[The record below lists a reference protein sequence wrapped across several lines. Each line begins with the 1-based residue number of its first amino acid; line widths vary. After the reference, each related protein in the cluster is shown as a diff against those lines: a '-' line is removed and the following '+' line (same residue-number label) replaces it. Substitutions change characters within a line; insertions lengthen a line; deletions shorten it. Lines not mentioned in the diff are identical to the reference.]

1 VIEALAMAGGG
12 RLAWRPDG
20 QSEQAVMTEEKLP
33 QALLDQRADLAAFG
47 LRASEGAD
55 LDELLH
61 DAAAEAARSL
71 GVSFVK
77 VLQYLPDEKRLLVR
91 AGVGWGAGVVGQ
103 ARIGAD
109 LESPAGYALQ
119 TGQPV
124 ISNDLDKEERF
135 RIPELLRAHGVRSA
149 VNVIIRSKRQIFGV
163 LEADSRES
171 RVFTEDDVKFL
182 QGYATILSFA
192 IDQARLVELNVG
204 LAEEKDM
211 LLRELGHRVRNN
223 NQQLMSLINLQLGTV
238 TNLEARDNLEQ
249 VAHRIRAL
257 TSVNQ
262 QLDGTGR
269 PNLIDLGQYL
279 LAISGSLFKFQGES
293 AAQVRLESEI
303 AQVEIATERAQ
314 AIGLIVNE
322 FMTNSFKYA
331 FHERGGTL
339 TIMLRH
345 RDGEATLALAD
356 DGPGMP
362 AEPRPGLGLKLID
375 LLCRQIDAAP
385 AWDCS
390 NGTRLT
396 LQLPIK
402 VA

>member
-1 VIEALAMAGGG
+1 
-12 RLAWRPDG
+12 
-20 QSEQAVMTEEKLP
+20 MTEDKVP
-33 QALLDQRADLAAFG
+33 RALLDQRAHLAAFG

-61 DAAAEAARSL
+61 EAADEAARSL
-71 GVSFVK
+71 GVSYVK
-77 VLQYLPDEKRLLVR
+77 VLEYLPDERLLLVR
-91 AGVGWGAGVVGQ
+91 AGVGWGEGVVGH

-124 ISNDLDKEERF
+124 ISNDLDREERF
-135 RIPELLRAHGVRSA
+135 RLPELLKEHGVRSA
-149 VNVIIRSKRQIFGV
+149 VNVIIKSKQHIFGV

-171 RVFTEDDVKFL
+171 RVFTEDDVRFL
-182 QGYATILSFA
+182 QGYATVLSFA
-192 IDQARLVELNVG
+192 IDQARLCELNAA
-204 LAEEKDM
+204 LAAEKDM

-223 NQQLMSLINLQLGTV
+223 NQQLMSLINLQLHGV
-238 TNLEARDNLEQ
+238 TNLEARSNLEQ
-249 VAHRIRAL
+249 VAHRLRAL
-257 TSVNQ
+257 TAVNQ
-262 QLDGTGR
+262 QLDGSG
-269 PNLIDLGQYL
+269 PAHLIDLGQYL
-279 LAISGSLFKFQGES
+279 LAISGSLFRFQGD
-293 AAQVRLESEI
+293 AAAEVKLESEI

-322 FMTNSFKYA
+322 FMTNSFKHA
-331 FHERGGTL
+331 FGGQGGTL
-339 TIMLRH
+339 TISLSH
-345 RDGEATLALAD
+345 QDGEASLALAD

-362 AEPRPGLGLKLID
+362 EEPETGLGLQLID
-375 LLCRQIDAAP
+375 LLSRQIQATA

-396 LQLPIK
+396 LRLPIK

>member
-1 VIEALAMAGGG
+1 MIEN
-12 RLAWRPDG
+12 
-20 QSEQAVMTEEKLP
+20 QLP
-33 QALLDQRADLAAFG
+33 ETLLQQRAGLAEFG
-47 LRASEGAD
+47 LRASAGAA

-61 DAAAEAARSL
+61 DAALEVARSL
-71 GVSFVK
+71 GVRFVK
-77 VLQYLPDEKRLLVR
+77 VLQYLPEEGRLLVR
-91 AGVGWGAGVVGQ
+91 AGVGWGAGVVGH
-103 ARIGAD
+103 ARIGAELD
-109 LESPAGYALQ
+109 SPAGYALQ

-124 ISNDLDKEERF
+124 IANELDEEERF

-149 VNVIIRSKRQIFGV
+149 VNVIIKSKQHIFGV

-171 RVFTEDDVKFL
+171 RVFTEHDVRFL

-192 IDQARLVELNVG
+192 IEQARLVELNAA

-211 LLRELGHRVRNN
+211 LLRELSHRVRNN
-223 NQQLMSLINLQLGTV
+223 NQQLISLINLQLGRV
-238 TNLEARDNLEQ
+238 TNLEARENLEK

-262 QLDGTGR
+262 QLESAGR
-269 PNLIDLGQYL
+269 PHLIDLGQYL

-293 AAQVRLESEI
+293 AAEVKLETEI
-303 AQVEIATERAQ
+303 AQVEVATERAQ

-322 FMTNSFKYA
+322 FMTNSFKHA
-331 FHERGGTL
+331 FRDRGGTL
-339 TIMLRH
+339 SITLSH
-345 RDGEATLALAD
+345 DDGEASLTLAD
-356 DGPGMP
+356 DGPGLP
-362 AEPRPGLGLKLID
+362 AEPKAGLGHQLID
-375 LLCRQIDAAP
+375 LLSRQIEAEA

-390 NGTRLT
+390 DGTKLT

>member
-1 VIEALAMAGGG
+1 MRRMIEQQPTDAFL
-12 RLAWRPDG
+12 R
-20 QSEQAVMTEEKLP
+20 
-33 QALLDQRADLAAFG
+33 QRADIAEFG
-47 LRASEGAD
+47 LRASRGAD

-61 DAAAEAARSL
+61 EAAAEAASSL
-71 GVSFVK
+71 GVNFVK
-77 VLQYLPDEKRLLVR
+77 VLEYLPDEKRLLVR
-91 AGVGWGAGVVGQ
+91 AGVGWGEGVVGH

-109 LESPAGYALQ
+109 LESPAGFALQ

-124 ISNDLDKEERF
+124 ISNDLDQEERF

-149 VNVIIRSKRQIFGV
+149 VNVIIRSKQQIFGV

-171 RVFTEDDVKFL
+171 RGFTQDDVKFL

-192 IDQARLVELNVG
+192 IDQARLVELNAA
-204 LAEEKDM
+204 LAQEKDM

-223 NQQLMSLINLQLGTV
+223 NQQLMSLINLQLGGV
-238 TNLEARDNLEQ
+238 TNLEARDNLERIAQ
-249 VAHRIRAL
+249 RIRAL

-262 QLDGTGR
+262 QLDGSGR
-269 PNLIDLGQYL
+269 ANQIDLGQYL
-279 LAISGSLFKFQGES
+279 LAISGSLFKFQGDS
-293 AAQVRLESEI
+293 AAGVKLESEI

-322 FMTNSFKYA
+322 FLTNSFKHA
-331 FHERGGTL
+331 FGPGGGTL
-339 TIMLRH
+339 SIRLGH
-345 RDGEATLALAD
+345 RDGEATLVLAD

-362 AEPRPGLGLKLID
+362 AEPEAGLGLKLIE
-375 LLCRQIDAAP
+375 LLSRQIAAEV
-385 AWDCS
+385 AWDRS
-390 NGTRLT
+390 AGTRLT